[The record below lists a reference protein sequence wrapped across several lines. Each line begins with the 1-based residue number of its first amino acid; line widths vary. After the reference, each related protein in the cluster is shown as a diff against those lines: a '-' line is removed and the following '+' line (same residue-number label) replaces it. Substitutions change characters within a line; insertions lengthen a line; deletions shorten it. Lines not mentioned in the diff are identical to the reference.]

1 MSVGDRLIQLRE
13 DAGFKTRKE
22 FAQTIGIP
30 ETTLRNYEKNEREP
44 GHSFLKKI
52 SEYFNVSADYILCL
66 TDEKEMLHQ
75 ERLKD
80 SEQKMVEKYRSLDS
94 HGRKAVDAI
103 IDLEYERCAENR
115 EAVLK
120 LQNDKEFVRYAA
132 RNKETENTTAFR
144 NGDFE
149 KLIDTI
155 THR

>member
-1 MSVGDRLIQLRE
+1 MGLERINILKKQMGITTEELSKRS
-13 DAGFKTRKE
+13 
-22 FAQTIGIP
+22 GIP
-30 ETTLRNYEKNEREP
+30 AGTLNKILSGQTSDPKLETVKAIARVLECSIDEFVDDDGKFSKNVFTVEE
-44 GHSFLKKI
+44 
-52 SEYFNVSADYILCL
+52 C
-66 TDEKEMLHQ
+66 
-75 ERLKD
+75 RL
-80 SEQKMVEKYRSLDS
+80 VEKYRSLDS